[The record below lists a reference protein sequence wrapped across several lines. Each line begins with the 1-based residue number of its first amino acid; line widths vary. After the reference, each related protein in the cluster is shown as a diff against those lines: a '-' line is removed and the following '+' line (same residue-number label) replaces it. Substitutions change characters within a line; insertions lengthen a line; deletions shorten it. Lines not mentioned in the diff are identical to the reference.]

1 MIELHAGDAANG
13 LGQILNTIQSI
24 EDHAGMSLTQYVR
37 RSIISSR
44 VFVENNLAGEEILV
58 PLMLN
63 LMNLYAGFVVTA
75 MGMNQY
81 ISNTQRVRDI
91 MSVVAT
97 EDFKIKPTD
106 TKTEMKAYF
115 AIQDDIDDVLSTP
128 KIQNDFGDTS
138 AAIDH
143 RLDATEPRPE
153 STLPSG
159 RIVKVDFAVGQCKFS
174 VNMLLQLQPIFIPS
188 DVAKAFISINFT
200 PSIRQRWMQVSAGE
214 ISFFNDLILGRDLRQ
229 QRLKALKD
237 DKDGILQQMLDRQS
251 NALSN
256 AWLKYAQITPERQ
269 NIANTILIFEKA
281 SFDKA
286 CNSAGLKI
294 TNYSNRQKFF
304 NKTFSLMIVVVDV
317 MYNKVTVYYHG
328 LTDPSVFTFGQLK
341 KNAKVETTDILAMM
355 KNYAQGMAPKF

>member
-44 VFVENNLAGEEILV
+44 VFVENSLAGEEILV

-128 KIQNDFGDTS
+128 KIQTS
-138 AAIDH
+138 LVIPQQLSITD
-143 RLDATEPRPE
+143 
-153 STLPSG
+153 S
-159 RIVKVDFAVGQCKFS
+159 
-174 VNMLLQLQPIFIPS
+174 MLLSQELNQHYPQ
-188 DVAKAFISINFT
+188 A
-200 PSIRQRWMQVSAGE
+200 E
-214 ISFFNDLILGRDLRQ
+214 
-229 QRLKALKD
+229 
-237 DKDGILQQMLDRQS
+237 
-251 NALSN
+251 
-256 AWLKYAQITPERQ
+256 
-269 NIANTILIFEKA
+269 
-281 SFDKA
+281 
-286 CNSAGLKI
+286 
-294 TNYSNRQKFF
+294 
-304 NKTFSLMIVVVDV
+304 
-317 MYNKVTVYYHG
+317 
-328 LTDPSVFTFGQLK
+328 
-341 KNAKVETTDILAMM
+341 
-355 KNYAQGMAPKF
+355 